1 MNLAHNIKT
10 LRKQHHMTQDDLAKK
25 LNVSRQTISKWE
37 SHKTE
42 PDIDTL
48 SELSK
53 IFHVSID
60 ELIHGQ
66 YPDVPDIQEDNTNLQ
81 KDILKTQ
88 RKNHTLL
95 VFITGVIVCFLC
107 IFVVCPLFASL
118 QQNDDGNYTGVTNI
132 SQQLADD
139 SKLVSYLYVD
149 CHITSLK
156 KQTMLWKGQIDFY
169 SLYLSKLKDQSELSM
184 HLVYQDQSQENLDIY
199 FDNETNL
206 YAFSK
211 EIPAKD
217 ISQIIIKAGQYER
230 TFDQIAFPIE
240 DYLYGIHL
248 DCQFSSTKADS
259 FTLECGIQPLRD
271 YDDFR
276 NSFESV
282 IDVSIDDASHMTEA
296 LSDVTFY
303 VKKNNDIVETYQFQY
318 MEDLLKPFDIHQSFY
333 EECQY
338 EIIYHSPSG
347 KEYQYT
353 Y

>member
-1 MNLAHNIKT
+1 MNLAHNIKS
-10 LRKQHHMTQDDLAKK
+10 LRKQNHMTQDDLAKK

-42 PDIDTL
+42 PDIQTL

-81 KDILKTQ
+81 KDILRTQ

-107 IFVVCPLFASL
+107 VFIVCPLFSSL
-118 QQNDDGNYTGVTNI
+118 GQNDDSADMGVNNV
-132 SQQLADD
+132 SQQLVDD
-139 SKLVSYLYVD
+139 TKLVSYLYVD
-149 CHITSLK
+149 CHITSVK
-156 KQTMLWKGQIDFY
+156 EQTMLWQGQISFRD
-169 SLYLSKLKDQSELSM
+169 LYLSQLEDKAKLSM
-184 HLVYQDQSQENLDIY
+184 NLVYQDQSQENLDIY
-199 FDNETNL
+199 FDNEANT

-211 EIPAKD
+211 DVPAKD

-240 DYLYGIHL
+240 DYLYGISV
-248 DCQFSSTKADS
+248 DCHYSSKKADS
-259 FTLECGIQPLRD
+259 FTLECDIQPLRD
-271 YDDFR
+271 DNDKP
-276 NSFESV
+276 FESI
-282 IDVSIDDASHMTEA
+282 IDVSIDDDSHFIET

-303 VKKNNDIVETYQFQY
+303 VKKNNEIIETHQYQH
-318 MEDLLKPFDIHQSFY
+318 MEDLLKPFVIHQSYY
-333 EECQY
+333 EEYQY
-338 EIIYHSPSG
+338 ELIYHSPSG